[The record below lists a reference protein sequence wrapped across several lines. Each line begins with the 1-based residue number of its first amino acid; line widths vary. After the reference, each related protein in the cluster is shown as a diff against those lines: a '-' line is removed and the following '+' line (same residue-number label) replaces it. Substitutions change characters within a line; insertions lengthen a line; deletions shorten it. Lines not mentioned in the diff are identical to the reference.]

1 MNARRKADSLAVQ
14 EKIKFERHFGNR
26 KIDCQLRDILGT
38 ETIKY
43 NSEICHLGKC
53 LDNAI

>member
-1 MNARRKADSLAVQ
+1 MNARKKADSLAVQ